1 MKKLLV
7 MLGIFNFSVISPS
20 IIISCV
26 VKPKT
31 KEYENSGIDYQG
43 DLKILNEI
51 SKKVSSVFQTY
62 AMEKTLVDV
71 HDYSTE
77 EFEKLFTMVTSN
89 DPQQEL
95 KLNDTNIG
103 KALQALVN
111 GFSAVFDNVNREIA
125 DQYSNYYIDT
135 LPLSTDAKDYKF
147 MLNYIDIGKLDS
159 LVNID
164 VNNLKGVRLDFR
176 LEVKIQFKTLETRV
190 PFLIQYTI
198 TNDKVKMQKILAA
211 VTGAVSKAIVKFF
224 NSMAKDIIVDQ
235 NPAFR
240 SIYDNFDLNYAFD
253 HTMLD
258 AIVQKELNAA
268 LQADNEFGEIRNSIT
283 YAKDEQILVLLNSI
297 INPDTNGVTPVIPDD
312 EKYTWVN
319 TGYAPEKL
327 TPENFLEYYGE
338 KLNILTST
346 SGSKLQLG
354 QFKINLAKILVAGV
368 PLSGVVLNNG
378 KPFYLS
384 VGITRDGMIEKIKN
398 FGRII
403 STFYKYYKITWDIKV
418 WKEGA
423 LFLDV
428 DFWNGLEKQVKD
440 EGLSHRKIWR
450 ILLNKFKNDP
460 QNKGLPDIDKF
471 WVITEIVDLVPVIGS
486 DRSLSIYARR
496 NYSLRFN
503 FGVNATTNNIYYTPW
518 PVNIYGIAFKPS
530 DYVYPKTR

>member
-7 MLGIFNFSVISPS
+7 ILGVFDVSVVSPNLLTS
-20 IIISCV
+20 CVIKPIISQID
-26 VKPKT
+26 
-31 KEYENSGIDYQG
+31 NGIDYQG
-43 DLKILNEI
+43 DLRILNEI
-51 SKKVSSVFQTY
+51 TKKISTMLQKY
-62 AMEKTLVDV
+62 AIEKTLIDIN
-71 HDYSTE
+71 DYSIQ
-77 EFEKLFTMVTSN
+77 EFEKLFTMMTSN
-89 DPQQEL
+89 KTQEEL
-95 KLNDTNIG
+95 KLDDKNIAA
-103 KALQALVN
+103 ALNALVN
-111 GFSAVFDNVNREIA
+111 GFMAVFNNVNRDVA
-125 DQYSNYYIDT
+125 NQYSNYYINT
-135 LPLSTDAKDYKF
+135 MPLKVDEKDYQF
-147 MLNYIDIGKLDS
+147 MLNYIDVTKLGS
-159 LVNID
+159 LVNVD

-176 LEVKIQFKTLETRV
+176 VEVKIQFKTLETRV
-190 PFLIQYTI
+190 PFLIQYII
-198 TNDKVKMQKILAA
+198 TNDKAKMEEILTA

-224 NSMAKDIIVDQ
+224 NSMEENIIVDQ
-235 NPAFR
+235 NSAFQ
-240 SIYDNFDLNYAFD
+240 SIYNNFDLNYASD
-253 HTMLD
+253 HSMLD
-258 AIVQKELNAA
+258 AIVQRELDAA
-268 LQADNEFGEIRNSIT
+268 LHADNELGEIRNSIT

-312 EKYTWVN
+312 ETYTWVN

-338 KLNILTST
+338 KLSILTST
-346 SGSKLQLG
+346 SDSKLQLG
-354 QFKINLAKILVAGV
+354 QFRINLAKILVAGV
-368 PLSGVVLNNG
+368 PLSGVILNQG
-378 KPFYLS
+378 RPFYLS

-403 STFYKYYKITWDIKV
+403 STFYQYYKITWDIKV

-471 WVITEIVDLVPVIGS
+471 WITTEIADLVPVIGS
-486 DRSLSIYARR
+486 DRSLSIYANR

-530 DYVYPKTR
+530 DYVYPKAV

>member
-7 MLGIFNFSVISPS
+7 ILGVFNFSVVSPGL
-20 IIISCV
+20 IIGCIA
-26 VKPKT
+26 KPNIMQT
-31 KEYENSGIDYQG
+31 ENNDIDYQG

-51 SKKVSSVFQTY
+51 TKKVSTVFQKY
-62 AMEKTLVDV
+62 AMEKTLVDIN
-71 HDYSTE
+71 DYSTKE
-77 EFEKLFTMVTSN
+77 LEKLFTMVNSKQT
-89 DPQQEL
+89 QWQ
-95 KLNDTNIG
+95 LNLDNENVG
-103 KALQALVN
+103 SGLNALVN
-111 GFSAVFDNVNREIA
+111 SFINVFDNVNREIA
-125 DQYSNYYIDT
+125 DQYSNYYINAM
-135 LPLSTDAKDYKF
+135 PLSVDTKGYQF
-147 MLNYIDIGKLDS
+147 MLNYIDIAQLKS

-164 VNNLKGVRLDFR
+164 VNDLKGVRLDFK
-176 LEVKIQFKTLETRV
+176 LEVKVQFKTLETRI
-190 PFLIQYTI
+190 PFLVQYTI
-198 TNDKVKMQKILAA
+198 TNDKAKMEEILTA

-224 NSMAKDIIVDQ
+224 NSMEENIIVDQ

-240 SIYDNFDLNYAFD
+240 SIYENFDLNYAFD

-258 AIVQKELNAA
+258 AIVQKELNAV
-268 LQADNEFGEIRNSIT
+268 LQADNELGEIRNSIT

-312 EKYTWVN
+312 ETYTWVN
-319 TGYAPEKL
+319 TGYVPEKL

-338 KLNILTST
+338 KLNILTNT
-346 SGSKLQLG
+346 SGQKLQLG
-354 QFKINLAKILVAGV
+354 QFRINLAKILVAGI
-368 PLSGVVLNNG
+368 PLSGVILNEG
-378 KPFYLS
+378 RPFYLS

-403 STFYKYYKITWDIKV
+403 STFYQYYKITWDIKV

-471 WVITEIVDLVPVIGS
+471 WITTEIVDLVPVIGS
-486 DRSLSIYARR
+486 DRSLSIYANR

-503 FGVNATTNNIYYTPW
+503 FGVNATTNNI
-518 PVNIYGIAFKPS
+518 
-530 DYVYPKTR
+530 